1 METMKNTHFFN
12 VVVLVAFIFLGACTK
27 EKPNPRLE
35 SIQHRASEM
44 IQKRT
49 DLEKAIQKAK
59 DEDPARASFLE
70 NDLEL
75 LKSRL
80 LRLKEEAKSLN
91 GGVELNLEPAAPSSG
106 GH

>member
-1 METMKNTHFFN
+1 MKNTHFFN
-12 VVVLVAFIFLGACTK
+12 IVGLIAFVFLGACTK

-35 SIQHRASEM
+35 SIQQRASEM

-49 DLEKAIQKAK
+49 ELEKAIQKAK
-59 DEDPARASFLE
+59 EDDPARASFLE

-91 GGVELNLEPAAPSSG
+91 GGMELNLEPATASSG

>member
-1 METMKNTHFFN
+1 
-12 VVVLVAFIFLGACTK
+12 
-27 EKPNPRLE
+27 
-35 SIQHRASEM
+35 M

-49 DLEKAIQKAK
+49 ELEKAIQKAK
-59 DEDPARASFLE
+59 EEDPARASLLE

-91 GGVELNLEPAAPSSG
+91 DGVELNLEPAAASSG

>member
-1 METMKNTHFFN
+1 MKNTHFFKI
-12 VVVLVAFIFLGACTK
+12 VALITFGFLGACTK
-27 EKPNPRLE
+27 ETPNPRLE

-49 DLEKAIQKAK
+49 ELEKAIQKAK
-59 DEDPARASFLE
+59 EEDPARASFLE
-70 NDLEL
+70 SDLEL

-91 GGVELNLEPAAPSSG
+91 GGIELNLEPAAASSG

>member
-1 METMKNTHFFN
+1 MKNTHFFKI
-12 VVVLVAFIFLGACTK
+12 VVLGALIFLGGCTK

-49 DLEKAIQKAK
+49 ELEKAIQKAK
-59 DEDPARASFLE
+59 EEDPARASFME

-91 GGVELNLEPAAPSSG
+91 GGVELNLEPAPAPSG